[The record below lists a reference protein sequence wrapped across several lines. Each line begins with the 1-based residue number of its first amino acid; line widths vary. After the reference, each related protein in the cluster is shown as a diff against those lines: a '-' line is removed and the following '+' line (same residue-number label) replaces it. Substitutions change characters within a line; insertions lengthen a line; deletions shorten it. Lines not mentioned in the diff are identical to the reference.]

1 MDTLVSYI
9 HDLSLKFV
17 QFHYEK
23 YLDDT
28 NLKIIP
34 HEDIPRLI
42 DTMYVER
49 LHELKEFLRL
59 SLKEIFQSKYNP
71 LLVETTLSELD
82 RDCDKNKHLLITQ
95 ICHFQESIS
104 I

>member
-23 YLDDT
+23 YLDDA

-34 HEDIPRLI
+34 HEDIPHLI

-82 RDCDKNKHLLITQ
+82 KDCDKNKHMLISQ
-95 ICHFQESIS
+95 ISHFQSHFTN
-104 I
+104 